1 MQLFEI
7 ALFSIFLPL
16 WGLAKTSIKRQEFRY
31 QIVTHQGKSKKGLQ
45 IECKQLCH
53 RFLFI
58 IFHFSASLGNT
69 CLSVP
74 LQAKEI

>member
-1 MQLFEI
+1 M
-7 ALFSIFLPL
+7 FLPL

-31 QIVTHQGKSKKGLQ
+31 QIVTHRRKSKKGLR
-45 IECKQLCH
+45 IEAKQLFH

-58 IFHFSASLGNT
+58 IFHFSASLRNT
-69 CLSVP
+69 CSSVP